1 MRLYCTRKYFRKIG
15 CLGVGWSSTQ
25 NVLVAAAEK
34 KKPSYGA
41 AIVDGRLR
49 YVSASAI
56 AAFDPTQDG
65 GCPSRWYF
73 EKIEKRP
80 TPSTKAQVVGTQVH
94 EQIEHYLKTGERTIG
109 PVVEPGAHFL
119 PRPGSDLL
127 VEETFGDY
135 KQALAL
141 RDFALAGNA
150 VDMSQFPNVLGIP
163 VMGAMDLRHRRGEWV
178 DTSGKVHLEL
188 PNTAEIVDWKTTS
201 DVVKW
206 GKRAE
211 DLHMTV
217 QMPLYA
223 KATITVWP
231 DIERVR
237 LSHGQFGTARREARK
252 VSALLDY
259 EAIAWRFSHIE
270 SVVRSMIHVAKEPS
284 ADVVEKNVR
293 SCSSYGGCPHRAYC
307 NRPQET
313 VSELFQIK
321 KKETQMSNGL
331 WDSMTNGTNGVPAPA
346 ATALTDEQRQAIID
360 AEKARLR
367 GPDAFTVASQKIA
380 SGDLRISPEANQAF
394 DKTSPTSWIC
404 RQATPEE
411 IAAWKQ
417 ITTAAPIPA
426 APVAPPPVSAVN
438 PFDQPPPNLVAQ
450 AAPLP
455 PHVIAEITAPE
466 LKQRAEAHAQAHA
479 AQAAVAEVKAEK
491 AAGRCPNGKQ
501 RIVLTVD
508 DAMSKKIKCTSCG
521 KELKLRPV
529 KEEGQWVA
537 TLPGHNF
544 GKEEETATPAA
555 PVTAAAIP
563 PAPVMAVPAAPI
575 PPAPVVAVPAAP
587 IPAAPVA
594 VASLP
599 ASPVAA
605 TAPATTTMTEAE
617 ALSSIAVTLKHILA
631 VMQAR

>member
-1 MRLYCTRKYFRKIG
+1 MTP
-15 CLGVGWSSTQ
+15 
-25 NVLVAAAEK
+25 AEK
-34 KKPSYGA
+34 KKPSYGS
-41 AIVDGRLR
+41 AIIDRQLR

-80 TPSTKAQVVGTQVH
+80 TPSTKAQVIGTQVH
-94 EQIEHYLKTGERTIG
+94 EQIEHFLKTGERTIG

-135 KQALAL
+135 RQALAL
-141 RDFALAGNA
+141 RDFALAGNQI
-150 VDMSQFPNVLGIP
+150 DMSAFPNVLGIP

-178 DTSGKVHLEL
+178 DTSGTVHREL

-223 KATITVWP
+223 KATTTVWP

-237 LSHGQFGTARREARK
+237 ISHGQFGTARREARK

-270 SVVRSMIHVAKEPS
+270 SVVRTMIHVAKEPN
-284 ADVVEKNVR
+284 ANVVEKNIR

-307 NRPQET
+307 DRPQET

-321 KKETQMSNGL
+321 KKENQMSNGL
-331 WDSMTNGTNGVPAPA
+331 WGSMTNGTTNGATASTTAP
-346 ATALTDEQRQAIID
+346 ALTDEQRQAIID
-360 AEKARLR
+360 AEKVRL
-367 GPDAFTVASQKIA
+367 G
-380 SGDLRISPEANQAF
+380 
-394 DKTSPTSWIC
+394 
-404 RQATPEE
+404 
-411 IAAWKQ
+411 
-417 ITTAAPIPA
+417 APPALPA
-426 APVAPPPVSAVN
+426 APNPVDIARQAFASGTIKMDGSGQVFTREGADNGWILRWPTEAEKIAYAEVSRPAAPPAFNSVN
-438 PFDQPPPNLVAQ
+438 PVDRPGPNLLAQ
-450 AAPLP
+450 AAPLS
-455 PHVIAEITAPE
+455 PHAIAEITDPV
-466 LKQRAEAHAQAHA
+466 LRQRTEAHAQGYA
-479 AQAAVAEVKAEK
+479 ALAAVTEAKAEK
-491 AAGRCPNGKQ
+491 TSGRCPEGKK
-501 RIVLTVD
+501 RIVLTMD

-537 TLPGHNF
+537 TLPGHNTS
-544 GKEEETATPAA
+544 KDEETIATPISVPPAA
-555 PVTAAAIP
+555 PVPEVPAAAVPPVPVVAAP
-563 PAPVMAVPAAPI
+563 PAPTPQA
-575 PPAPVVAVPAAP
+575 PAPVVAVPVAP
-587 IPAAPVA
+587 VVEAPSVPAAPV
-594 VASLP
+594 SMIT
-599 ASPVAA
+599 VAA
-605 TAPATTTMTEAE
+605 APMTEAE
-617 ALSSIAVTLKHILA
+617 ALNSIAMTLKQILA
-631 VMQAR
+631 VLQAR